1 MKKVLPGT
9 IPASARPPWVVSAQ
23 RHLIRVHWLP
33 MKCLVFVIVVAVL
46 ALPAVSQQTK
56 PKQGT
61 NGKNHTV
68 ILHSE
73 GGSFAI
79 EGPKDWI
86 ADRKVGRRLGVCCV
100 YYPKGSWDTAE
111 TIMYPNIV
119 TKGPGKTTVQELMDS
134 DLAKFRK
141 DDPGMSY
148 VDGGDIPFNDRTAKL
163 RYFHGVNKGSS
174 EAVAYI
180 DEEKIIALVV
190 LSSKTEKGL
199 IEALPL
205 LLGILETYI
214 YGVKAVGI
222 N

>member
-1 MKKVLPGT
+1 MFAVRQLCLP
-9 IPASARPPWVVSAQ
+9 RWVS
-23 RHLIRVHWLP
+23 
-33 MKCLVFVIVVAVL
+33 MTCLVLVMVAAAL
-46 ALPAVSQQTK
+46 TLPAVSQTK

-61 NGKNHTV
+61 GGKNHTA
-68 ILHSE
+68 ILQSE

-100 YYPKGSWDTAE
+100 YYPKGSWDSAE

-119 TKGPGKTTVQELMDS
+119 TKGPGRTTLQELMDS

-141 DDPGMSY
+141 DNPGMSY
-148 VDGGDIPFNDRTAKL
+148 VDGDIPFKGRTAKL
-163 RYFHGVNKGSS
+163 RYFHGVNQGSS

-180 DEEKIIALVV
+180 DEEKVIALVV
-190 LSSKTEKGL
+190 LSSKTEKGMMG
-199 IEALPL
+199 ALPL
-205 LLGILETYI
+205 LLGVLETYS
-214 YGVKAVGI
+214 YGAKAVGA

>member
-1 MKKVLPGT
+1 MFAVGQLCLPRWFSMKWMVLVMAG
-9 IPASARPPWVVSAQ
+9 
-23 RHLIRVHWLP
+23 
-33 MKCLVFVIVVAVL
+33 VAL
-46 ALPAVSQQTK
+46 TLPAVSQQIK

-61 NGKNHTV
+61 SSKNHTA
-68 ILHSE
+68 ILQSE

-100 YYPKGSWDTAE
+100 YYARGSWDTAE
-111 TIMYPNIV
+111 TVMYPNIV
-119 TKGPGKTTVQELMDS
+119 SKGPGQATLQELMDS
-134 DLAKFRK
+134 DLARFRK
-141 DDPGMSY
+141 DNPGMSY
-148 VDGGDIPFNDRTAKL
+148 VDGDIPFKGRTAKL
-163 RYFHGVNKGSS
+163 RYFHGVNQGSA

-199 IEALPL
+199 VEALPL
-205 LLGILETYI
+205 LLGVLETYS
-214 YGVKAVGI
+214 YGAKAVGT

>member
-1 MKKVLPGT
+1 
-9 IPASARPPWVVSAQ
+9 
-23 RHLIRVHWLP
+23 
-33 MKCLVFVIVVAVL
+33 MKCLALVMVAI
-46 ALPAVSQQTK
+46 ALTVSAVSQQTK

-61 NGKNHTV
+61 SGKNHTV
-68 ILHSE
+68 ILQSE

-100 YYPKGSWDTAE
+100 YYPKGSWDSAE

-119 TKGPGKTTVQELMDS
+119 TKGPGQTTLQELMDA

-141 DDPGMSY
+141 DNPGMSY
-148 VDGGDIPFNDRTAKL
+148 VDGDIPFNDRTAKV
-163 RYFHGVNKGSS
+163 RYFHGVNQGSS

-190 LSSKTEKGL
+190 LSSKSEKGL
-199 IEALPL
+199 TEALPL
-205 LLGILETYI
+205 LLRVLETYS
-214 YGVKAVGI
+214 YGVRAVPSHATAPRE
-222 N
+222 

>member
-1 MKKVLPGT
+1 MKYL
-9 IPASARPPWVVSAQ
+9 A
-23 RHLIRVHWLP
+23 
-33 MKCLVFVIVVAVL
+33 LVMVAV
-46 ALPAVSQQTK
+46 ALTVSAVSQKTK

-61 NGKNHTV
+61 SGKNHTV
-68 ILHSE
+68 ILQSE

-100 YYPKGSWDTAE
+100 YYPKGTWDTAE

-119 TKGPGKTTVQELMDS
+119 TKGPGRTTLQELMDS

-141 DDPGMSY
+141 DDPGMTY
-148 VDGGDIPFNDRTAKL
+148 VDGDIPFNDRTAKL
-163 RYFHGVNKGSS
+163 RYFHGVNQGSS

-205 LLGILETYI
+205 LLRVLETYI
-214 YGVKAVGI
+214 YGVKAVAV

>member
-1 MKKVLPGT
+1 
-9 IPASARPPWVVSAQ
+9 
-23 RHLIRVHWLP
+23 
-33 MKCLVFVIVVAVL
+33 MKCVALAIVAA
-46 ALPAVSQQTK
+46 ALIVPAVSQTS

-61 NGKNHTV
+61 SGQQNHTV
-68 ILHSE
+68 ILQSE

-119 TKGPGKTTVQELMDS
+119 TKGPGKTTLKELMDS

-141 DDPGMSY
+141 DNPRMSHL
-148 VDGGDIPFNDRTAKL
+148 DGKDIPLQRDKTAKL
-163 RYFHGVNKGSS
+163 RYFHDVNSGSS

-199 IEALPL
+199 NEALPL
-205 LLGILETYI
+205 LQGVLETYI
-214 YGVKAVGI
+214 YGVKAVGV

>member
-1 MKKVLPGT
+1 
-9 IPASARPPWVVSAQ
+9 
-23 RHLIRVHWLP
+23 
-33 MKCLVFVIVVAVL
+33 MKCLVLGIFVAVL
-46 ALPAVSQQTK
+46 TLAAVSQKTK

-61 NGKNHTV
+61 SGRNRTV
-68 ILHSE
+68 ILESE

-100 YYPKGSWDTAE
+100 YYATGSWDTAE

-119 TKGPGKTTVQELMDS
+119 TKGPGQTTVQELMDA
-134 DLAKFRK
+134 DLARFRK
-141 DDPGMSY
+141 DNPGMSY
-148 VDGGDIPFNDRTAKL
+148 VDGDMPFNGRTAKV
-163 RYFHGVNKGSS
+163 RYFHGVNQGSS

-199 IEALPL
+199 TEALPL
-205 LLGILETYI
+205 LLGVLETYI
-214 YGVKAVGI
+214 YGVKAVGA